1 MSSKRAAESSATAF
15 RLPLQLGAIVK
26 EEGEL
31 MALDDDAVAA
41 HPDLDILDAAASSA
55 ANNNASS
62 NSGAPL
68 ACNQIVA
75 AAQQRN
81 VKELSSYVRVVCMR
95 LGFEPHPAAT
105 TSPVL

>member
-1 MSSKRAAESSATAF
+1 MSKRAAESSATTF

-26 EEGEL
+26 QEGEL
-31 MALDDDAVAA
+31 MALDDDAVASA
-41 HPDLDILDAAASSA
+41 HPDLDILDAASST

-62 NSGAPL
+62 NSSAPL